1 MESLKSLGFVFI
13 CDICD
18 ICGREVFVP
27 SVDFY
32 LSSMEER
39 DAQTHAIIG
48 AAMEVHTEL
57 GAGFLE
63 SVYQEALMREFLLR
77 GIAFAAE
84 VELPI
89 HYKGERLVTFFR
101 ADFICYGEVVVEL
114 KAVKTLSGAEESQL
128 LNYLK
133 ATGNERGLLL
143 NFGGPRLE
151 VKRMVFTPR

>member
-1 MESLKSLGFVFI
+1 MAQMNAKRGGLGLSVSS
-13 CDICD
+13 
-18 ICGREVFVP
+18 ET
-27 SVDFY
+27 SVDGY
-32 LSSMEER
+32 LANMDER
-39 DAQTHAIIG
+39 DPETHAVIG
-48 AAMEVHTEL
+48 AAMEVHTQL

-63 SVYQEALMREFLLR
+63 SVYQEALAREFLLSD
-77 GIAFAAE
+77 IPFAAE

-101 ADFICYGEVVVEL
+101 ADFICYGDVVVEL
-114 KAVKTLSGAEESQL
+114 KALKALSGVEESQL

-143 NFGGPRLE
+143 NFGSPRLE